1 MRTAEAILTIIQDRG
16 KRNLKLDGIYRQLYN
31 PDLYLRAYG
40 RLYRNDGSM
49 TPGTTEETVDGMSMK
64 KIQDI
69 IELLRNERYHWTP
82 VRRLMIPKGNGK
94 SRPLGIPTWSDKM
107 LQEVMRSLME
117 AYYEPRFNPSSH
129 GFRPERGCH
138 TALREVFFNWTGS
151 KWYIEGDIKGCFDN
165 IDHAILLTTL
175 REHITDNRFL
185 ILVERLLKAG
195 YLEQWKYRPTPS
207 GTPQGGII
215 SPLLANIYLD
225 QLDQFVETTL
235 IPEYTK
241 GDIRRINPEYKR
253 AHGRYQYHKKKGAP
267 ESILAPLRKVI
278 RQTPNVD
285 PNDPGYRRLRYI
297 RYADDFLLGFNG
309 PRDEAEEIKGRLK
322 EFLRDRLKLELSP
335 EKTLITNA
343 FSGKANFLGYNIG
356 GDGPRRTTTLRIP
369 IQKLLEKVA
378 RYSEAGKPVHR
389 AYMIHNSDFAIVEQY
404 GREYRGIV
412 QYYAYAR
419 NRWWLHHLHYVMR
432 FSLLKTLAAKHKTS
446 VKKMAERHGAWTISS
461 NGKIKCLQVI
471 INRDGREP
479 LYARFGGISLTMEN
493 FGETDIEDIV
503 ETDGSTN
510 HRTEL
515 VTRLLAEECERCGS
529 KEDLEVHHIRKL
541 ADLKVQG
548 RGELAA
554 WRQQMI
560 AMNRKTLIVC
570 KHCHDAIHAG
580 RPTRT
585 RKVQDV

>member
-31 PDLYLRAYG
+31 PELYLRAYG

-49 TPGTTEETVDGMSMK
+49 TPGTTEETVDGMSMN

-165 IDHAILLTTL
+165 IDHTILLTTL

-185 ILVERLLKAG
+185 ILVERLLQAG

-253 AHGRYQYHKKKGAP
+253 AHGRYQYHKKKGVP

-309 PRDEAEEIKGRLK
+309 PRDEAEEIKERLK
-322 EFLRDRLKLELSP
+322 EGELPRLQHRGGWATTDHHPSNSHPEVARKSRALFRGGETRPSCLHDPQQRFRHRGTIRQGISRDRP
-335 EKTLITNA
+335 I
-343 FSGKANFLGYNIG
+343 
-356 GDGPRRTTTLRIP
+356 LRIRP
-369 IQKLLEKVA
+369 ESLVA
-378 RYSEAGKPVHR
+378 ASPALRHAILPPQDAGR
-389 AYMIHNSDFAIVEQY
+389 QAQDL
-404 GREYRGIV
+404 RE
-412 QYYAYAR
+412 
-419 NRWWLHHLHYVMR
+419 
-432 FSLLKTLAAKHKTS
+432 
-446 VKKMAERHGAWTISS
+446 E
-461 NGKIKCLQVI
+461 
-471 INRDGREP
+471 DGRA
-479 LYARFGGISLTMEN
+479 LRCL
-493 FGETDIEDIV
+493 D
-503 ETDGSTN
+503 
-510 HRTEL
+510 H
-515 VTRLLAEECERCGS
+515 LLQRQDQVPPG
-529 KEDLEVHHIRKL
+529 HH
-541 ADLKVQG
+541 QPG
-548 RGELAA
+548 
-554 WRQQMI
+554 W
-560 AMNRKTLIVC
+560 T
-570 KHCHDAIHAG
+570 
-580 RPTRT
+580 
-585 RKVQDV
+585 